1 MPATTAAPASKD
13 NEQDPKVAKGKEAV
27 EEAEAN
33 KVENVQEQQEEAD
46 PDIQDPQ
53 YISPREPD
61 LKTAELNSAPHP
73 ELWPAPDTDP
83 DAEKPEGT
91 KPEINVVP
99 RAPSVNFE
107 YVIKA
112 GGLPVN
118 SGLTVL
124 MEQDDQPDVWLTHK
138 SDPFGDAHI
147 VWRTRFP
154 GEVKVQFFTRDDGE
168 KGKAVASTTYEII
181 APERDRRFGE
191 ARGFA

>member
-1 MPATTAAPASKD
+1 MPATTPTPPDVTEESK
-13 NEQDPKVAKGKEAV
+13 EQHAKAQAH
-27 EEAEAN
+27 EAEAEAR
-33 KVENVQEQQEEAD
+33 KVENVEEKQDELD
-46 PDIQDPQ
+46 PALDDPQ
-53 YISPREPD
+53 FVSPRDPK

-83 DAEKPEGT
+83 DAERPEGT
-91 KPEINVVP
+91 KAEINIVP

-124 MEQDDQPDVWLTHK
+124 LEQDDQPDVWLTHK
-138 SDPFGDAHI
+138 SDPYGDAHI
-147 VWRTRFP
+147 VWRTREP
-154 GEVKVQFFTRDDGE
+154 GKVSVKFFTREDGE
-168 KGKAVASTTYEII
+168 KGKAVASGTYEIVS
-181 APERDRRFGE
+181 PVNDRRFGE